1 MYKRQTRRQNNQTP
15 ENTTPDNQQNTATK
29 SKCQTPTAISP
40 KIAIMDTP
48 SLPNDTLSDT
58 QESPTVAN
66 LDKKFSDIIQNKTLS
81 TDELLKELIRSNYLI
96 SQQNETILSRITCL
110 ENKTNQRIEKIVDSM
125 KNMKE
130 ELYQSIQSQR
140 FLDTKYEEQKVQL
153 SRLETKVKS
162 LCTDISDKEMT
173 INQLKERLKLTEA
186 SFLSNKSDI
195 NALEQYGRREMI
207 NISGI
212 PRKNNE
218 DTDKIVFNITD
229 KLGIDLYLDDI
240 EVTHRTSPKIN
251 APIIVKFNSRRT
263 RDEVWNFR
271 YKLKNLKASDFG
283 FDSNNSVYFN
293 ESLTEHNRSIFK
305 TT

>member
-1 MYKRQTRRQNNQTP
+1 MASLNGQKSKITTKSTDSSRSANYLNTTECYQTPNTTNYSTNMYKRQTRRQNNQTP

-66 LDKKFSDIIQNKTLS
+66 LDKKFSDILQNKTLS

-130 ELYQSIQSQR
+130 ELYQSIKSQQ

-212 PRKNNE
+212 QEKQRRRR
-218 DTDKIVFNITD
+218 
-229 KLGIDLYLDDI
+229 LRLYS
-240 EVTHRTSPKIN
+240 T
-251 APIIVKFNSRRT
+251 
-263 RDEVWNFR
+263 
-271 YKLKNLKASDFG
+271 
-283 FDSNNSVYFN
+283 
-293 ESLTEHNRSIFK
+293 SLTN
-305 TT
+305 